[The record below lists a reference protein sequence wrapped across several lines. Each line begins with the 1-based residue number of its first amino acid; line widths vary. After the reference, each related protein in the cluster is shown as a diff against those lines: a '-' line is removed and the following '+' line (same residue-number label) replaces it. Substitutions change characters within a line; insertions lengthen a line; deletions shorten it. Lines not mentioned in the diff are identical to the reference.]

1 MRPPCGHIPTRSR
14 RTALCCLRDAHPAS
28 SLIGRPSFIR
38 IRDCWAGERMPL
50 NSSTAP
56 NVRGETLRAA
66 PPTLRA
72 PGRRWH
78 PPHSRHSRSAS
89 PGGTLGREHTLRVHN
104 ECQACVRVHTAFF
117 RKRPLLLEHGLSN
130 SVGST
135 HYRPHLD
142 LRECTL
148 NLPSGTVSGTTL

>member
-1 MRPPCGHIPTRSR
+1 MSLSLYLCKLRYAKSRESAVLAQLNWSPDGAAARVFGTLPPGGGATLTTLTPSLRSSAARPPCGHIPTRSR

-89 PGGTLGREHTLRVHN
+89 PGGTLGR
-104 ECQACVRVHTAFF
+104 
-117 RKRPLLLEHGLSN
+117 
-130 SVGST
+130 
-135 HYRPHLD
+135 
-142 LRECTL
+142 
-148 NLPSGTVSGTTL
+148 